1 MLSCSDNALSPA
13 PRKPVKAGPSHWQG
27 KPGSPVTM
35 APGEGWEVAARVNY
49 LSPLSSLT
57 FGLIFPDTENK
68 VNHVLW
74 VFYFMCSGRKVQ
86 SGQETN
92 PRSHSRTILS
102 LSHIY
107 I

>member
-1 MLSCSDNALSPA
+1 
-13 PRKPVKAGPSHWQG
+13 
-27 KPGSPVTM
+27 M

-86 SGQETN
+86 SGQETLKTFKEMGRKEGRREDGRKGKKTLIFLQGALI
-92 PRSHSRTILS
+92 PRAAFH
-102 LSHIY
+102 
-107 I
+107 